1 MSVGVSRP
9 GPGDPEVLLDV
20 VCEQGLLYL
29 VLANDGQATAFEVS
43 VTFKHPLRGVG
54 GEVDITAG
62 RLFRRLP
69 LLRAGHEVRVFVDT
83 SRELQA
89 RRQRKIVQATV
100 HFRDRRG
107 RRFQETVR
115 HDLRI
120 WADFGEITRG

>member
-1 MSVGVSRP
+1 VSTGATRP
-9 GPGDPEVLLDV
+9 GRGDPEVLLDV

-29 VLANDGQATAFEVS
+29 VLANDGPATAFEVS
-43 VTFKHPLRGVG
+43 VVFAHPLLGVG
-54 GEVDITAG
+54 GEVDIAAS

-69 LLRAGHEVRVFVDT
+69 LLRAGHEVRVFIDT

-89 RRQRKIVQATV
+89 RRQRKIVRATV
-100 HFRDRRG
+100 HYRDRRG

-120 WADFGEITRG
+120 WGDFGEIARG